1 MSFNSLNNK
10 PEDVIK
16 AWKETAKLAKK
27 LKEKQDLK
35 EHYENRATLECIVCG
50 SVLHGDEPRIQ
61 IVCDDCK
68 DVRFSPL
75 PPMSPFTSK

>member
-10 PEDVIK
+10 PEDVVK

-27 LKEKQDLK
+27 LKKKIELDDEL
-35 EHYENRATLECIVCG
+35 ENRATLECIVCG
-50 SVLHGDEPRIQ
+50 SVLHGEEPRIQ

-75 PPMSPFTSK
+75 PPMSPFTNK